1 MIGWIKDIYQTLFR
15 FARFPCE
22 PETIAIGSPDKS
34 SPILVTCNFDYTVRH
49 LKEYLKKEALDCFL
63 LVVNTKG
70 TNVWCAAAEGVFT
83 TDIVLSHLKVYNVGE
98 LVNHKRLILPQLSV
112 AGVKRKE
119 LKEHGW
125 EGIYGPVYFTDLKEF
140 LNNGLTKNKDMQA
153 LEYGYWERF
162 KMGLSHA
169 VFCTLVCIIPIFLF
183 ASDWWIQGIGLV
195 WYFAFSMQLIEHFIP
210 FERLLYKGLALSLPI
225 LVLTLTSITDP
236 VLKTQ
241 ATLGVIALGGYIG
254 YDAQGHS
261 HLGQNQKSGA
271 IFAGMFAFLALVY
284 GGTLFL

>member
-22 PETIAIGSPDKS
+22 PDTVLIGNPDKS
-34 SPILVTCNFDYTVRH
+34 SPVLVTCNFDYTVRH
-49 LKEYLKKEALDCFL
+49 LKDYLGKEQLDCFL

-70 TNVWCAAAEGVFT
+70 TNVWCAAAEGIFT
-83 TDIVLSHLKVYNVGE
+83 TDTVLSHLKVYNVGE
-98 LVNHKRLILPQLSV
+98 LVNHHQLILPQLSV

-125 EGIYGPVYFTDLKEF
+125 EGIYGPVYFADLKEF

-169 VFCTLVCIIPIFLF
+169 VFCTLVCIVPIFLF
-183 ASDWWIQGIGLV
+183 ASDYWIQAIVLV
-195 WYFAFSMQLIEHFIP
+195 WYFAFCMQLIEHFIP
-210 FERLLYKGLALSLPI
+210 FTRLLYKGLVLSLPI
-225 LVLTLTSITDP
+225 LALALTSVKDP
-236 VLKTQ
+236 VLKIQVTM
-241 ATLGVIALGGYIG
+241 GIIALGAYIG

-261 HLGQNQKSGA
+261 HLWQNQQSGKLFTM
-271 IFAGMFAFLALVY
+271 IFAFLALVY
-284 GGTLFL
+284 GGTLLL